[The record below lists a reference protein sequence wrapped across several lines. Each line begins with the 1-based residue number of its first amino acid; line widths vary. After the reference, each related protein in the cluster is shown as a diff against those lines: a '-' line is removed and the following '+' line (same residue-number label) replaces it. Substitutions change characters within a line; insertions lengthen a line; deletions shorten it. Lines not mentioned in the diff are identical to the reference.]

1 MTNKIYVVRYE
12 DITLD
17 RACDLLA
24 KSSDGYFDGDARC
37 LVVVSPV

>member
-17 RACDLLA
+17 QACDMLG
-24 KSSDGYFDGDARC
+24 KSSDGYFDGDSRC
-37 LVVVSPV
+37 LVVANPV